1 MEQEQIF
8 NVVAKAKSGDQE
20 AFTDLYNNAYKMVYL
35 TCLGHMKNPEEA
47 EDCAQETFI
56 TIYNKLDSLEDNNT
70 FFGWA
75 KTIAVRVCLHKLRST
90 HNNISYDDAIESGVN
105 IEGDD
110 NLEDLPDSMIM
121 EEAKRNII
129 LDILKKELKE
139 VQYQTIFMFYYD
151 NMPVEKIAEV
161 MECPVGTVKTR
172 LKAARVKIKEGIES
186 YEKKTGDK
194 LCAAGTFPALGALF
208 TSTLEGTSV
217 TVPPLAIGTAVGI
230 AGKAG
235 AAKAV
240 TMGSKATKIAKAGA
254 AVGKKALATKI
265 IAGVAATAV
274 IGGSAIGISKLLRKP
289 VNLEIGNVITFGI
302 YDGEPL
308 EWVILD
314 EQDGSYLIQAR
325 STNEGHSIFHSFM
338 DEWNDE
344 DDWASTVNWENSDLR
359 TWLNGDFYEEAFT
372 PAQRRIIEASA
383 PGSDAEDTIYL
394 LTLEELDSYYDEY
407 NTEVG
412 YPLDDYGNIL
422 MDGYIYGWAP
432 DGSVI
437 ELYNNGF
444 ITSRIGQW
452 DNWVRCDVRP
462 VMWVNL
468 DELSSSISNGN
479 PDRPVFVYD
488 NSNVVATNDYSIGSL
503 ISMGHDGFGTP
514 INWRVLD
521 ELDGRYLVVSDMC
534 VAAMPL
540 DDTNFDEDGTPHSTS
555 WEQCPVRSW
564 LNNDFYNMTFDDSER
579 SRIELTLVDNDG
591 SSSTNDYLFLLSESE
606 VRQYFSSDSD
616 RECMIALNSVLRVEE
631 GLTWLCQYHSHSGDS
646 AEWWWLRNIN
656 SRSINSWAA
665 PIVGWDGSLEE
676 ESGELIWFDTN
687 TNCMGVRPA
696 MWITAE

>member
-56 TIYNKLDSLEDNNT
+56 TIYNKLDTLEDNNT

-121 EEAKRNII
+121 EEAKRDVI

-139 VQYQTIFMFYYD
+139 VQYQSIFMFYYD

-172 LKAARVKIKEGIES
+172 LKAARVRIKEGIES

-240 TMGSKATKIAKAGA
+240 TMGSKATKIAKAGST
-254 AVGKKALATKI
+254 VGKKALATKI
-265 IAGVAATAV
+265 FAGVAATAV
-274 IGGSAIGISKLLRKP
+274 IGGSIIGISQINKKP
-289 VNLEIGNVITFGI
+289 NIGCVITYGNYNGNSLDWI
-302 YDGEPL
+302 
-308 EWVILD
+308 ILD
-314 EQDGSYLIQAR
+314 EKDGNYLVQAAHSVATR
-325 STNEGHSIFHSFM
+325 SFIDDSN
-338 DEWNDE
+338 WNYGE
-344 DDWASTVNWENSDLR
+344 DDWESTVSWENSDLR
-359 TWLNGDFYEEAFT
+359 TWLNEDFYEEAFT
-372 PAQRRIIEASA
+372 SAQRRAIEASV

-394 LTLEELDSYYDEY
+394 LSLEELDSYYDEY

-412 YPLDDYGNIL
+412 YPLDDYGNII

-444 ITSRIGQW
+444 ITSRIGEW
-452 DNWVRCDVRP
+452 HCWVRCDVRP
-462 VMWVNL
+462 VMW
-468 DELSSSISNGN
+468 LSMDKISNSMI
-479 PDRPVFVYD
+479 
-488 NSNVVATNDYSIGSL
+488 NSNPTEPSRVLEEEIVTTSDYSVGAY
-503 ISMGHDGFGTP
+503 ISMGHDNLGSP
-514 INWRVLD
+514 VIWRVLA
-521 ELDGRYLVVSDMC
+521 EQDGRYLVISNDC
-534 VAAMPL
+534 VAAMPY
-540 DDTNFDEDGTPHSTS
+540 NASSTVDII
-555 WEQCPVRSW
+555 WENCELRSW
-564 LNNDFYNMTFDDSER
+564 LNEDFYNITFDESER
-579 SRIELTLVDNDG
+579 SRIELTQVDNDDHN
-591 SSSTNDYLFLLSESE
+591 STSDYLFLLSDSE
-606 VRQYFSSDSD
+606 VRQYFSDDSD
-616 RECMIALNSVLRVEE
+616 RICCVSLNSVLTTENSD
-631 GLTWLCQYHSHSGDS
+631 LWLSPYHSHGRWVS
-646 AEWWWLRNIN
+646 WWLR
-656 SRSINSWAA
+656 SSFGGGAQ
-665 PIVGWDGSLEE
+665 IVGG
-676 ESGELIWFDTN
+676 SGELEDTSVTPALDSIRFDADAY
-687 TNCMGVRPA
+687 MGVRPA